1 MDKALKVLEYDK
13 IIEMLLDLTQGELA
27 RDLVENLEPSND
39 IDEIRRMQEETS
51 EAYRVLVRYG
61 DIDYSAA
68 SHIKHLV
75 SKASLGSMLFI
86 EDLYD
91 IMQNIFLVSSIKR
104 YLKTSIEDENLNLN
118 HLRKLYDSL
127 ASLDDLKKK
136 LSMTI
141 VSRDEV
147 ADSASSTLRSIRR
160 SKKLKNQAIEDKL
173 NSYITSDKTKKYL
186 QDAIVTMREGRY
198 VIPVKNEYRSSVE
211 GMIHDISQK
220 GSTVFIEPMAVVKL
234 NNELRELENE
244 EKKEIE
250 RILYELSSEVSEY
263 RAYLETNEEAL
274 KSISFIFA
282 RARLAREMRATEP
295 ILNDKGYVNLK
306 NARHPLIPKDKV
318 VPTTLELGDEY
329 TSLIITGP
337 NTGGKTVSLKTVGL
351 ITLMAKSGL
360 NIPCDNNSSV
370 AAFDRVFADIGDEQ
384 SIEQS
389 LSTFSSHMKNIVHI
403 VENAEYNDLVLFDE
417 LGAGTDPTEGAALAI
432 SILKLFRERRIRT
445 MATTHYS
452 QIKFYALTSEGVKN
466 ASMEF
471 NVDTLSPTYRLI
483 IGIPGKSNAFEIS
496 RRLGLDQSII
506 DSAKELLNEN
516 DTRFEDVLKA
526 IEEDRTEIENK
537 RIKINEENEEIER
550 LREKLEN
557 KNKKLEEKREAII
570 NKAKE
575 EAREI
580 VKKAKNESAFII
592 DELKDISSLSKKE
605 DRRRLQEAK
614 DYLRDLEDENRLK
627 IKDNKKRTKE
637 IPKDIK
643 LGESV
648 RIISIDKF
656 GEVETLPD
664 EKGDLNIQVGIMSVR
679 SNIKDIERSESKEEV
694 KAEKK
699 TRSINK
705 AKSKNISSEIN
716 LIGRTVD
723 EAIILLDKYLDDA
736 YLARLKEVRIIHG
749 KGTGTLRDAI
759 RKYLQNSKHVIE
771 YREAD
776 YTEGGSGATVA
787 VIK

>member
-147 ADSASSTLRSIRR
+147 SDSASSTLRSIRR

-263 RAYLETNEEAL
+263 KAYLETNEEVL

-370 AAFDRVFADIGDEQ
+370 AVFDRVFADIGDEQ

-526 IEEDRTEIENK
+526 IEEDRTDIENK
-537 RIKINEENEEIER
+537 RIKINEESEEIER
-550 LREKLEN
+550 LKEKLES
-557 KNKKLEEKREAII
+557 KNKKLEEKQEAII

>member
-13 IIEMLLDLTQGELA
+13 IIEMLLDLTEGELA
-27 RDLVENLEPSND
+27 RDLVEKLEPSND
-39 IDEIRRMQEETS
+39 IDDIRRMQEETS

-68 SHIKHLV
+68 THIKHLV

-104 YLKTSIEDENLNLN
+104 YLKTSIDDENLKLK
-118 HLRKLYDSL
+118 HLRRLYDSL

-136 LSMTI
+136 LSTTI
-141 VSRDEV
+141 VSRDEI
-147 ADSASSTLRSIRR
+147 ADNASSTLRSIRR

-173 NSYITSDKTKKYL
+173 NSYITSEKTKKYL

-263 RAYLETNEEAL
+263 KTYLETNEEAL

-295 ILNDKGYVNLK
+295 VLNDKGYVNLK

-318 VPTTLELGDEY
+318 VPTTVELGDEY

-370 AAFDRVFADIGDEQ
+370 AVFDKVYADIGDEQ

-496 RRLGLDQSII
+496 KRLGLDQKII

-557 KNKKLEEKREAII
+557 KNKKLEEKQEAII

-580 VKKAKNESAFII
+580 VKKAKSESAFII

-614 DYLRDLEDENRLK
+614 DYLRELEDENRLK

-664 EKGDLNIQVGIMSVR
+664 DKGDLNIQVGIMSVR
-679 SNIKDIERSESKEEV
+679 SNINDIERSESKEEV
-694 KAEKK
+694 KVEKK
-699 TRSINK
+699 TKSINK

-716 LIGRTVD
+716 LIGRTVE
-723 EAIILLDKYLDDA
+723 EAILLLDKYLDDA

-749 KGTGTLRDAI
+749 KGTGTLRDAV
-759 RKYLQNSKHVIE
+759 RKYLQNSKHVIK

>member
-186 QDAIVTMREGRY
+186 QDAIVTIREGRY

-263 RAYLETNEEAL
+263 KAYLETNEEAL

-370 AAFDRVFADIGDEQ
+370 AVFDRVFADIGDEQ

-496 RRLGLDQSII
+496 RRLGLDQKII

-537 RIKINEENEEIER
+537 RIKINEESEEIEK
-550 LREKLEN
+550 LKEKLEN
-557 KNKKLEEKREAII
+557 KNKKLEERQEAII

-679 SNIKDIERSESKEEV
+679 SNINDIERSESKEEAKV
-694 KAEKK
+694 EKK

>member
-127 ASLDDLKKK
+127 ASLDDLKKR

-198 VIPVKNEYRSSVE
+198 VIPIKNEYRSSVE

-263 RAYLETNEEAL
+263 KAYLETNEEAL

-370 AAFDRVFADIGDEQ
+370 AVFDRVFADIGDEQ

-432 SILKLFRERRIRT
+432 SILKLFRDRRIRT

-557 KNKKLEEKREAII
+557 KNKKLEEKQEAII

>member
-39 IDEIRRMQEETS
+39 IDEVRRMQEETS

-127 ASLDDLKKK
+127 ASLDNLKKK

-263 RAYLETNEEAL
+263 KAYLETNEEAL

-370 AAFDRVFADIGDEQ
+370 AVFDRVFADIGDEQ

-557 KNKKLEEKREAII
+557 KNKKLEEKQEAII

>member
-27 RDLVENLEPSND
+27 RDLVEKLEPSND

-68 SHIKHLV
+68 THIKHLV

-104 YLKTSIEDENLNLN
+104 YLKTAIDDENLKLK
-118 HLRKLYDSL
+118 HLRRLNDSL

-136 LSMTI
+136 LSTTI
-141 VSRDEV
+141 VSKDEI
-147 ADSASSTLRSIRR
+147 ADNASSTLRSIRR

-263 RAYLETNEEAL
+263 KAYLETNEEAL

-370 AAFDRVFADIGDEQ
+370 AVFDRVFADIGDEQ

-557 KNKKLEEKREAII
+557 KNKKLEEKQEAII

-580 VKKAKNESAFII
+580 VKKAKSESTFII

-614 DYLRDLEDENRLK
+614 DYLRELEDENRLK

-664 EKGDLNIQVGIMSVR
+664 DKGDLNIQVGIMSVR
-679 SNIKDIERSESKEEV
+679 SNINDIERSESKEEV
-694 KAEKK
+694 KVEKK
-699 TRSINK
+699 TKSINK

-723 EAIILLDKYLDDA
+723 EAILLLDKYLDDA

-749 KGTGTLRDAI
+749 KGTGTLRDSV

>member
-147 ADSASSTLRSIRR
+147 ADSASSALRSIRR

-263 RAYLETNEEAL
+263 KAYLETNEEAL

-306 NARHPLIPKDKV
+306 NARHPLIPRDKV
-318 VPTTLELGDEY
+318 VPTTVELGDEY

-370 AAFDRVFADIGDEQ
+370 AVFDRVFADIGDEQ

-526 IEEDRTEIENK
+526 IEEDRTDIENK
-537 RIKINEENEEIER
+537 RIKINEESEEIER
-550 LREKLEN
+550 LKEKLES
-557 KNKKLEEKREAII
+557 KNKKLEERQEAII

-679 SNIKDIERSESKEEV
+679 SNINDIERSESKEEAKV
-694 KAEKK
+694 EKK

-723 EAIILLDKYLDDA
+723 EGIILLDKYLDDA

>member
-39 IDEIRRMQEETS
+39 IDEVRRMQEETS

-61 DIDYSAA
+61 DIDYSDA

-263 RAYLETNEEAL
+263 KSYLETNEEAL

-282 RARLAREMRATEP
+282 RARLAREMRAIEP

-370 AAFDRVFADIGDEQ
+370 AVFDRVFADIGDEQ

-550 LREKLEN
+550 LKEKLES
-557 KNKKLEEKREAII
+557 KNKKLEERQEAII

-723 EAIILLDKYLDDA
+723 EAILLLDKYLDDA

>member
-13 IIEMLLDLTQGELA
+13 IIDMLLDLTQGELA
-27 RDLVENLEPSND
+27 RDLVEKLEPSND
-39 IDEIRRMQEETS
+39 IDDIRRMQEETS

-61 DIDYSAA
+61 DIDYSSAT
-68 SHIKHLV
+68 HIKHLV

-104 YLKTSIEDENLNLN
+104 YLKTSIEDENLKLK
-118 HLRKLYDSL
+118 HLRRLNDSL
-127 ASLDDLKKK
+127 ASLDELKKK
-136 LSMTI
+136 LSTTI
-141 VSRDEV
+141 VSRDEI
-147 ADSASSTLRSIRR
+147 ADNASSTLRSIRR

-263 RAYLETNEEAL
+263 KAYLETNEEAL

-295 ILNDKGYVNLK
+295 ILNDRGYVNLK

-318 VPTTLELGDEY
+318 VPTTVELGDEY

-370 AAFDRVFADIGDEQ
+370 AVFDKVYADIGDEQ

-496 RRLGLDQSII
+496 KRLGLDQKII

-557 KNKKLEEKREAII
+557 KNKKLEEKQEAII

-580 VKKAKNESAFII
+580 VKKAKSESAFII

-664 EKGDLNIQVGIMSVR
+664 DKGDLNIQVGIMSVR
-679 SNIKDIERSESKEEV
+679 SNINDIERSESKEEV
-694 KAEKK
+694 KVEKK
-699 TRSINK
+699 TKSINK

-723 EAIILLDKYLDDA
+723 EAILLLDKYLDDA

-749 KGTGTLRDAI
+749 KGTGTLRDAV

>member
-13 IIEMLLDLTQGELA
+13 IIDMLLDLTQGELA
-27 RDLVENLEPSND
+27 RDLVEKLEPSND
-39 IDEIRRMQEETS
+39 IDDIRRMQEETS
-51 EAYRVLVRYG
+51 EAYRVLARYG
-61 DIDYSAA
+61 DIDYTAA
-68 SHIKHLV
+68 THIKHLV

-104 YLKTSIEDENLNLN
+104 YLKTAIDDENLKLK
-118 HLRKLYDSL
+118 HLRRLNDSL

-136 LSMTI
+136 LSTTI
-141 VSRDEV
+141 VSRDEI
-147 ADSASSTLRSIRR
+147 ADNASSTLRGIRR

-263 RAYLETNEEAL
+263 KAYLETNEEAL

-295 ILNDKGYVNLK
+295 VLNDKGYVNLK

-318 VPTTLELGDEY
+318 VPTTVELGDEY

-370 AAFDRVFADIGDEQ
+370 AVFDKVYADIGDEQ

-496 RRLGLDQSII
+496 KRLGLDQKII

-557 KNKKLEEKREAII
+557 KNKKLEEKQEAII

-575 EAREI
+575 EARDI
-580 VKKAKNESAFII
+580 VKKAKSESAFII

-614 DYLRDLEDENRLK
+614 DYLRELEDENRLK

-664 EKGDLNIQVGIMSVR
+664 DKGDLNIQVGIMSVR
-679 SNIKDIERSESKEEV
+679 SNINDIERSESKEEV
-694 KAEKK
+694 KVEKK
-699 TRSINK
+699 TKSINK

-723 EAIILLDKYLDDA
+723 EGILLLDKYLDDA

-749 KGTGTLRDAI
+749 KGTGTLRDAV

>member
-13 IIEMLLDLTQGELA
+13 IIDMLLDLTQGELA
-27 RDLVENLEPSND
+27 RDLVEKLEPSND
-39 IDEIRRMQEETS
+39 IDDIRRMQEETS

-61 DIDYSAA
+61 DIDYSSAT
-68 SHIKHLV
+68 HIKHLV

-104 YLKTSIEDENLNLN
+104 YLKTSIEDENLKLK
-118 HLRKLYDSL
+118 HLRRLNDSL
-127 ASLDDLKKK
+127 ASLDELKKK
-136 LSMTI
+136 LSTTI
-141 VSRDEV
+141 VSRDEI
-147 ADSASSTLRSIRR
+147 ADNASSTLRSIRR

-263 RAYLETNEEAL
+263 KAYLETNEEAL

-295 ILNDKGYVNLK
+295 VLNDKGYVNLK

-318 VPTTLELGDEY
+318 VPTTVELGDDY

-370 AAFDRVFADIGDEQ
+370 AVFDKVYADIGDEQ

-496 RRLGLDQSII
+496 KRLGLDQKII

-557 KNKKLEEKREAII
+557 KNKKLEDRQEAII

-580 VKKAKNESAFII
+580 VKKAKSESAFII

-664 EKGDLNIQVGIMSVR
+664 DKGDLNIQVGIMSVR
-679 SNIKDIERSESKEEV
+679 SNINDIERSESKEEV
-694 KAEKK
+694 KVEKK
-699 TRSINK
+699 TKSINK

-723 EAIILLDKYLDDA
+723 EAILLLDKYLDDA

-749 KGTGTLRDAI
+749 KGTGTLRDAV

>member
-39 IDEIRRMQEETS
+39 IDVIRRMQEETS
-51 EAYRVLVRYG
+51 EAYRILVRYG

-220 GSTVFIEPMAVVKL
+220 GSTVFIEPIAVVKL

-263 RAYLETNEEAL
+263 KAYLETNEEAL

-370 AAFDRVFADIGDEQ
+370 AVFDRVFADIGDEQ

-537 RIKINEENEEIER
+537 RIKINEEIEEIER

-557 KNKKLEEKREAII
+557 KNKKLEEKQEAII

-679 SNIKDIERSESKEEV
+679 SNIKDIERSESKEEAKV
-694 KAEKK
+694 EKK

>member
-13 IIEMLLDLTQGELA
+13 IIDMLLDLTQGELA
-27 RDLVENLEPSND
+27 RDLVEKLEPSND
-39 IDEIRRMQEETS
+39 IDDIRRMQEETS

-61 DIDYSAA
+61 DIDYSSAT
-68 SHIKHLV
+68 HIKHLV

-104 YLKTSIEDENLNLN
+104 YLKTSIEDENLKLK
-118 HLRKLYDSL
+118 HLRRLNDSL

-136 LSMTI
+136 LSTTI
-141 VSRDEV
+141 VSRDEI
-147 ADSASSTLRSIRR
+147 ADNASSTLRSIRR

-263 RAYLETNEEAL
+263 KAYLETNEEAL

-295 ILNDKGYVNLK
+295 VLNDKGYVNLK

-318 VPTTLELGDEY
+318 VPTTVELGDEY

-370 AAFDRVFADIGDEQ
+370 AVFDKVYADIGDEQ

-496 RRLGLDQSII
+496 KRLGLDQKII

-557 KNKKLEEKREAII
+557 KNKKLEEKQEAII

-592 DELKDISSLSKKE
+592 DELKDISSLSKKA

-614 DYLRDLEDENRLK
+614 DYLRELEDENRLK

-664 EKGDLNIQVGIMSVR
+664 DKGDLNIQVGIMSVR
-679 SNIKDIERSESKEEV
+679 SNINDIERSESKEEV
-694 KAEKK
+694 KVEKK
-699 TRSINK
+699 TKSINK

-723 EAIILLDKYLDDA
+723 EAILLLDKYLDDA

-749 KGTGTLRDAI
+749 KGTGTLRDAV